1 MSKEFVHLH
10 LHTEYSLLDGAARIS
25 GEGKK
30 SPLAEALKAKGM
42 TACAITDHGNMYGA
56 LEFVKQA
63 IKYTDPKADPFK
75 FIDDKRQCKVKPIIG
90 CEVYMTEDM
99 KVKTSVN
106 GKMPKANHLVL
117 LCKNEV
123 GYKNLIKLV
132 SLAYTEG
139 FYYKPR
145 LDFELLKRHSEGL
158 ICLSACLAGVI
169 PQCLL
174 TGDIDGANEWAKK
187 FKALYGDDFYIELQ
201 DHNIREQKAILPL
214 LRDVAIKNGIK
225 MNKETS

>member
-1 MSKEFVHLH
+1 M
-10 LHTEYSLLDGAARIS
+10 
-25 GEGKK
+25 
-30 SPLAEALKAKGM
+30 
-42 TACAITDHGNMYGA
+42 
-56 LEFVKQA
+56 
-63 IKYTDPKADPFK
+63 
-75 FIDDKRQCKVKPIIG
+75 
-90 CEVYMTEDM
+90 
-99 KVKTSVN
+99 
-106 GKMPKANHLVL
+106 
-117 LCKNEV
+117 
-123 GYKNLIKLV
+123 
-132 SLAYTEG
+132 AYTEG

-174 TGDIDGANEWAKK
+174 AGDIDGANEWAKK

-225 MNKETS
+225 MVATNDAHYLKKEDAVMQKVLQCIAFRKTMSPDDDIESDSSEIAGSDDSYFPTKEFYLKSGDQMAELFEGYEDCITNTLEIADKCDFRFSARKNCSRGIRPKMVRSLTNF

>member
-1 MSKEFVHLH
+1 M
-10 LHTEYSLLDGAARIS
+10 
-25 GEGKK
+25 
-30 SPLAEALKAKGM
+30 
-42 TACAITDHGNMYGA
+42 
-56 LEFVKQA
+56 Q
-63 IKYTDPKADPFK
+63 
-75 FIDDKRQCKVKPIIG
+75 
-90 CEVYMTEDM
+90 
-99 KVKTSVN
+99 
-106 GKMPKANHLVL
+106 
-117 LCKNEV
+117 NEV

-174 TGDIDGANEWAKK
+174 AGDIDGANEWAKK

-225 MNKETS
+225 MVATNDAHYLKKKTPLCKSFAVYSVSQNDVAR